1 MFSTLEEFFR
11 DYRVKNGQVPCEVV
25 FNRGPMRLKRE
36 IRELKSIQ
44 DIIIGND
51 IPIWNPTTRY
61 EVDEYVYYAG
71 KIYRSKADSNFNYRP
86 AENQNFWEK
95 ISLVSLKELSQ
106 RIQNLET
113 QTSNITYKE
122 LLERIQNLETQGSNT
137 TSLEEL
143 LDRIQ
148 NLETHASNTTYYA
161 GSNMNLSGTTMNL
174 NNSITVNNVNTGSL
188 VVDGWIISVD

>member
-61 EVDEYVYYAG
+61 EVDEYVYYSG

-95 ISLVSLKELSQ
+95 ISIVSL
-106 RIQNLET
+106 
-113 QTSNITYKE
+113 KE
-122 LLERIQNLETQGSNT
+122 LLERIQNLET
-137 TSLEEL
+137 
-143 LDRIQ
+143 
-148 NLETHASNTTYYA
+148 HASNITYYA

-188 VVDGWIISVD
+188 VVDGWTISIG

>member
-61 EVDEYVYYAG
+61 EVDEYVYYSG

-95 ISLVSLKELSQ
+95 ISLVSLKEILQ
-106 RIQNLET
+106 
-113 QTSNITYKE
+113 
-122 LLERIQNLETQGSNT
+122 
-137 TSLEEL
+137 
-143 LDRIQ
+143 RIQ
-148 NLETHASNTTYYA
+148 NLETHASNITYYA

-174 NNSITVNNVNTGSL
+174 NNSITVNNVNTKSL
-188 VVDGWIISVD
+188 VVDGWTISIG

>member
-61 EVDEYVYYAG
+61 EVDEYVYYSG

-95 ISLVSLKELSQ
+95 ISLVSLKELLE

-113 QTSNITYKE
+113 QTS
-122 LLERIQNLETQGSNT
+122 S
-137 TSLEEL
+137 
-143 LDRIQ
+143 
-148 NLETHASNTTYYA
+148 TTYYA

-174 NNSITVNNVNTGSL
+174 NNSITVNNVNTKSL
-188 VVDGWIISVD
+188 VVDGWTISIG

>member
-61 EVDEYVYYAG
+61 EVDEYVCYTG
-71 KIYRSKADSNFNYRP
+71 KIYRSKADSNFNYKP
-86 AENQNFWEK
+86 TENQNFWEK
-95 ISLVSLKELSQ
+95 ISLTSLKELLEK
-106 RIQNLET
+106 IQNLET
-113 QTSNITYKE
+113 QTSNTTFKE
-122 LLERIQNLETQGSNT
+122 LLERIQNLET
-137 TSLEEL
+137 
-143 LDRIQ
+143 
-148 NLETHASNTTYYA
+148 HASNITYYA

-174 NNSITVNNVNTGSL
+174 NNSITVNNVKTGSL
-188 VVDGWIISVD
+188 EIDGWTISID

>member
-113 QTSNITYKE
+113 QTSN
-122 LLERIQNLETQGSNT
+122 
-137 TSLEEL
+137 
-143 LDRIQ
+143 
-148 NLETHASNTTYYA
+148 TTYYA

-188 VVDGWIISVD
+188 VVDGWTISIG

>member
-61 EVDEYVYYAG
+61 EVDEYVYYSG

-95 ISLVSLKELSQ
+95 ISIVSLKELLQ
-106 RIQNLET
+106 
-113 QTSNITYKE
+113 
-122 LLERIQNLETQGSNT
+122 
-137 TSLEEL
+137 
-143 LDRIQ
+143 RIQ
-148 NLETHASNTTYYA
+148 NLETHASNITYYA
-161 GSNMNLSGTTMNL
+161 GSNMNLSGTTINL

-188 VVDGWIISVD
+188 VVDGWTISIG

>member
-61 EVDEYVYYAG
+61 EVDEYVYYSG

-95 ISLVSLKELSQ
+95 ISIVSL
-106 RIQNLET
+106 
-113 QTSNITYKE
+113 KE
-122 LLERIQNLETQGSNT
+122 LLERIQNLET
-137 TSLEEL
+137 
-143 LDRIQ
+143 
-148 NLETHASNTTYYA
+148 HASNITYYA
-161 GSNMNLSGTTMNL
+161 GSNLNLSGTTMNL

-188 VVDGWIISVD
+188 VVDGWTISIG

>member
-11 DYRVKNGQVPCEVV
+11 YYRVKNGQVPCEVV

-61 EVDEYVYYAG
+61 EVDEYVYYSG

-95 ISLVSLKELSQ
+95 ISMVSLKELLQ
-106 RIQNLET
+106 
-113 QTSNITYKE
+113 
-122 LLERIQNLETQGSNT
+122 
-137 TSLEEL
+137 
-143 LDRIQ
+143 RIQ
-148 NLETHASNTTYYA
+148 NLETHASNTTSYA

-188 VVDGWIISVD
+188 VVDGWTISIG

>member
-113 QTSNITYKE
+113 QTSSTTY
-122 LLERIQNLETQGSNT
+122 R
-137 TSLEEL
+137 EL

-148 NLETHASNTTYYA
+148 NLETQSSNTTYYA

-188 VVDGWIISVD
+188 EIDGWTISVD

>member
-95 ISLVSLKELSQ
+95 ISLVSLKEILQ
-106 RIQNLET
+106 
-113 QTSNITYKE
+113 
-122 LLERIQNLETQGSNT
+122 
-137 TSLEEL
+137 
-143 LDRIQ
+143 RIQ
-148 NLETHASNTTYYA
+148 NLETHASNITYYA
-161 GSNMNLSGTTMNL
+161 GSNLNLSGTTMNL

-188 VVDGWIISVD
+188 VVDGWTISIG

>member
-61 EVDEYVYYAG
+61 EVDEYVYYSG

-95 ISLVSLKELSQ
+95 ISIVSLKELLQ
-106 RIQNLET
+106 
-113 QTSNITYKE
+113 
-122 LLERIQNLETQGSNT
+122 
-137 TSLEEL
+137 
-143 LDRIQ
+143 RIQ
-148 NLETHASNTTYYA
+148 NLETHASNITYYA
-161 GSNMNLSGTTMNL
+161 GSNLNLSGTTMNL

-188 VVDGWIISVD
+188 VVDGWTISIG

>member
-61 EVDEYVYYAG
+61 EVDEYVYYSG
-71 KIYRSKADSNFNYRP
+71 KIYRSKADSNFNYKP
-86 AENQNFWEK
+86 TENQNFWEK
-95 ISLVSLKELSQ
+95 ISLTSLKELLEK
-106 RIQNLET
+106 IQNLET
-113 QTSNITYKE
+113 Q
-122 LLERIQNLETQGSNT
+122 
-137 TSLEEL
+137 
-143 LDRIQ
+143 
-148 NLETHASNTTYYA
+148 ASHTTYYA

-174 NNSITVNNVNTGSL
+174 NNSITVNNVNTKSL
-188 VVDGWIISVD
+188 VVDGWTISID

>member
-95 ISLVSLKELSQ
+95 ISLVSLKEILQ
-106 RIQNLET
+106 
-113 QTSNITYKE
+113 
-122 LLERIQNLETQGSNT
+122 
-137 TSLEEL
+137 
-143 LDRIQ
+143 RIQ
-148 NLETHASNTTYYA
+148 NLETHASNITYYA

-174 NNSITVNNVNTGSL
+174 NNSITVNNVNTKSL
-188 VVDGWIISVD
+188 VVDGWTISIG

>member
-51 IPIWNPTTRY
+51 IPVWNPTTRY
-61 EVDEYVYYAG
+61 EVDEYVYYSG

-113 QTSNITYKE
+113 Q
-122 LLERIQNLETQGSNT
+122 GSNT
-137 TSLEEL
+137 TSMVSLKEL
-143 LDRIQ
+143 LERIQ

-188 VVDGWIISVD
+188 VIDGWTISID

>member
-61 EVDEYVYYAG
+61 EVDEYVCYTG
-71 KIYRSKADSNFNYRP
+71 KIYRSKADSNFNYKP
-86 AENQNFWEK
+86 TENQNFWEK
-95 ISLVSLKELSQ
+95 ISLTSLKELLEK
-106 RIQNLET
+106 IQNLET
-113 QTSNITYKE
+113 QTSNTTYKE
-122 LLERIQNLETQGSNT
+122 LLERIQNLETQT
-137 TSLEEL
+137 
-143 LDRIQ
+143 
-148 NLETHASNTTYYA
+148 SNTTYYA

-188 VVDGWIISVD
+188 VVDGWTISID

>member
-1 MFSTLEEFFR
+1 MFSILLVFFR

-61 EVDEYVYYAG
+61 EVDEYVYYSG

-95 ISLVSLKELSQ
+95 ISIVSLKELLQ
-106 RIQNLET
+106 
-113 QTSNITYKE
+113 
-122 LLERIQNLETQGSNT
+122 
-137 TSLEEL
+137 
-143 LDRIQ
+143 RIQ
-148 NLETHASNTTYYA
+148 NLETHASNITYYA
-161 GSNMNLSGTTMNL
+161 GSNLNLSGTTMNL

-188 VVDGWIISVD
+188 VVDGWTISIG

>member
-51 IPIWNPTTRY
+51 IPVWNPTTRY
-61 EVDEYVYYAG
+61 EVDEYVCYTG
-71 KIYRSKADSNFNYRP
+71 KIYRSKADSNFNYKP
-86 AENQNFWEK
+86 TENQNFWEK
-95 ISLVSLKELSQ
+95 ISLTSLKELLEK
-106 RIQNLET
+106 IQNLET
-113 QTSNITYKE
+113 Q
-122 LLERIQNLETQGSNT
+122 
-137 TSLEEL
+137 
-143 LDRIQ
+143 
-148 NLETHASNTTYYA
+148 ASHTTYYA

-174 NNSITVNNVNTGSL
+174 NNSITVNNVNTKSL
-188 VVDGWIISVD
+188 VVDGWTISID

>member
-51 IPIWNPTTRY
+51 IPVWNPTTRY
-61 EVDEYVYYAG
+61 EVDEYVYYSG

-95 ISLVSLKELSQ
+95 ISMVSLKELSQ

-122 LLERIQNLETQGSNT
+122 LLDRIQNLETQSSN
-137 TSLEEL
+137 
-143 LDRIQ
+143 I
-148 NLETHASNTTYYA
+148 TYYA

-188 VVDGWIISVD
+188 VVDGWTISVD

>member
-36 IRELKSIQ
+36 IRELKSLQ

-61 EVDEYVYYAG
+61 EVDEYVYYSG

-95 ISLVSLKELSQ
+95 ISIVSLKEILQ
-106 RIQNLET
+106 
-113 QTSNITYKE
+113 
-122 LLERIQNLETQGSNT
+122 
-137 TSLEEL
+137 
-143 LDRIQ
+143 RIQ
-148 NLETHASNTTYYA
+148 NLETHASNITYYA

-174 NNSITVNNVNTGSL
+174 NNSITVNNVNTKSL
-188 VVDGWIISVD
+188 VIDGWTISIG

>member
-61 EVDEYVYYAG
+61 EVDEYVYYSG

-95 ISLVSLKELSQ
+95 ISMVSL
-106 RIQNLET
+106 
-113 QTSNITYKE
+113 KE
-122 LLERIQNLETQGSNT
+122 LLERIQNLET
-137 TSLEEL
+137 
-143 LDRIQ
+143 
-148 NLETHASNTTYYA
+148 HASNITYYA

-174 NNSITVNNVNTGSL
+174 NDSISVNCVNTGSL
-188 VVDGWIISVD
+188 VVDGWTISIG

>member
-61 EVDEYVYYAG
+61 EVDEYVYYSG

-95 ISLVSLKELSQ
+95 ISIVSLKELLQ
-106 RIQNLET
+106 RIQNLE
-113 QTSNITYKE
+113 
-122 LLERIQNLETQGSNT
+122 R
-137 TSLEEL
+137 
-143 LDRIQ
+143 
-148 NLETHASNTTYYA
+148 HASNITYYA
-161 GSNMNLSGTTMNL
+161 GSNLNLSGTTMNL
-174 NNSITVNNVNTGSL
+174 NNSITVNNVKTGSL
-188 VVDGWIISVD
+188 EVDGWTISIG

>member
-61 EVDEYVYYAG
+61 EVDEYVYYSG

-95 ISLVSLKELSQ
+95 ISIVSLKELLQ
-106 RIQNLET
+106 
-113 QTSNITYKE
+113 
-122 LLERIQNLETQGSNT
+122 
-137 TSLEEL
+137 
-143 LDRIQ
+143 RIQ
-148 NLETHASNTTYYA
+148 NLETHASNITYYA

-174 NNSITVNNVNTGSL
+174 NNSITVNNVKTGSL
-188 VVDGWIISVD
+188 EVDGWTISIG

>member
-61 EVDEYVYYAG
+61 EVDEYVYYSG

-95 ISLVSLKELSQ
+95 ISIVSLKELSQ

-113 QTSNITYKE
+113 
-122 LLERIQNLETQGSNT
+122 
-137 TSLEEL
+137 
-143 LDRIQ
+143 
-148 NLETHASNTTYYA
+148 HASNITYYA
-161 GSNMNLSGTTMNL
+161 GSNLNLSGTTMNL

-188 VVDGWIISVD
+188 VVDGWTISIG

>member
-95 ISLVSLKELSQ
+95 ISIVSLKELSQ

-113 QTSNITYKE
+113 
-122 LLERIQNLETQGSNT
+122 
-137 TSLEEL
+137 
-143 LDRIQ
+143 
-148 NLETHASNTTYYA
+148 HASNITYYA

-174 NNSITVNNVNTGSL
+174 NNSITVNNVNTKSL
-188 VVDGWIISVD
+188 VVDGWTISIG

>member
-51 IPIWNPTTRY
+51 IPVWNPTTRY
-61 EVDEYVYYAG
+61 EVDEYVYYSG

-113 QTSNITYKE
+113 
-122 LLERIQNLETQGSNT
+122 
-137 TSLEEL
+137 
-143 LDRIQ
+143 
-148 NLETHASNTTYYA
+148 HASNITYYA

-174 NNSITVNNVNTGSL
+174 NNSITVNNVNTKSL
-188 VVDGWIISVD
+188 VVDGWTISIG

>member
-61 EVDEYVYYAG
+61 EVDEYVYYSG

-95 ISLVSLKELSQ
+95 ISIVSLKELLQ
-106 RIQNLET
+106 
-113 QTSNITYKE
+113 
-122 LLERIQNLETQGSNT
+122 
-137 TSLEEL
+137 
-143 LDRIQ
+143 RIQ
-148 NLETHASNTTYYA
+148 NLETHASNITYYA
-161 GSNMNLSGTTMNL
+161 GSNLNLSGTTMNL
-174 NNSITVNNVNTGSL
+174 NNSITVNNVKTGSL
-188 VVDGWIISVD
+188 EVDGWTISIG

>member
-61 EVDEYVYYAG
+61 EVDEYVYYSG

-95 ISLVSLKELSQ
+95 ISIVSLKELLQ
-106 RIQNLET
+106 
-113 QTSNITYKE
+113 
-122 LLERIQNLETQGSNT
+122 
-137 TSLEEL
+137 
-143 LDRIQ
+143 RIQ

-174 NNSITVNNVNTGSL
+174 NNSITVNNVKTGSL
-188 VVDGWIISVD
+188 EVDGWTISIG

>member
-61 EVDEYVYYAG
+61 EVDEYVYYSG
-71 KIYRSKADSNFNYRP
+71 KIYRSKAESNFNYRP

-95 ISLVSLKELSQ
+95 ISIVSLKELLQ
-106 RIQNLET
+106 
-113 QTSNITYKE
+113 
-122 LLERIQNLETQGSNT
+122 
-137 TSLEEL
+137 
-143 LDRIQ
+143 RIQ
-148 NLETHASNTTYYA
+148 NLETHASNITYYA

-174 NNSITVNNVNTGSL
+174 NNSITVNNVKTGSL
-188 VVDGWIISVD
+188 EVDGWTISIG

>member
-51 IPIWNPTTRY
+51 IPVWNPTTRY
-61 EVDEYVYYAG
+61 EVDEYVYYSG

-95 ISLVSLKELSQ
+95 ISIVSLKEILQ
-106 RIQNLET
+106 
-113 QTSNITYKE
+113 
-122 LLERIQNLETQGSNT
+122 
-137 TSLEEL
+137 
-143 LDRIQ
+143 RIQ
-148 NLETHASNTTYYA
+148 NLETHASNITYYA

-174 NNSITVNNVNTGSL
+174 NNSITVNNVNTKSL
-188 VVDGWIISVD
+188 VIDGWTISIG

>member
-61 EVDEYVYYAG
+61 EVDEYVYYSG

-95 ISLVSLKELSQ
+95 ISMVSLKELLQ
-106 RIQNLET
+106 
-113 QTSNITYKE
+113 
-122 LLERIQNLETQGSNT
+122 
-137 TSLEEL
+137 
-143 LDRIQ
+143 RIQ
-148 NLETHASNTTYYA
+148 NLETHASNITYYA

-174 NNSITVNNVNTGSL
+174 NNSITVNNVKTGSL
-188 VVDGWIISVD
+188 EVDGWTISIG

>member
-61 EVDEYVYYAG
+61 EVDEYVYYSG

-95 ISLVSLKELSQ
+95 ISIVSLKELLQ
-106 RIQNLET
+106 
-113 QTSNITYKE
+113 
-122 LLERIQNLETQGSNT
+122 
-137 TSLEEL
+137 
-143 LDRIQ
+143 RIQ
-148 NLETHASNTTYYA
+148 NLETHASNITYYA

-188 VVDGWIISVD
+188 VVNGFCSF

>member
-95 ISLVSLKELSQ
+95 ISMVSL
-106 RIQNLET
+106 
-113 QTSNITYKE
+113 KE
-122 LLERIQNLETQGSNT
+122 LLERIQNLETQS
-137 TSLEEL
+137 
-143 LDRIQ
+143 
-148 NLETHASNTTYYA
+148 SNTTYYA

-188 VVDGWIISVD
+188 EIDGWTISVD

>member
-113 QTSNITYKE
+113 QTSSTTYRE
-122 LLERIQNLETQGSNT
+122 LLERIQNLETQG
-137 TSLEEL
+137 
-143 LDRIQ
+143 
-148 NLETHASNTTYYA
+148 SNTTYYA

-188 VVDGWIISVD
+188 EIDGWTISVD

>member
-61 EVDEYVYYAG
+61 EVDEYVYYSG

-95 ISLVSLKELSQ
+95 ISIVSLKELSQ

-113 QTSNITYKE
+113 
-122 LLERIQNLETQGSNT
+122 
-137 TSLEEL
+137 
-143 LDRIQ
+143 
-148 NLETHASNTTYYA
+148 HASNITYYA

-188 VVDGWIISVD
+188 VVDGWTISIG

>member
-61 EVDEYVYYAG
+61 EVDEYVYYSG

-95 ISLVSLKELSQ
+95 VSLVSLKELSQ

-113 QTSNITYKE
+113 
-122 LLERIQNLETQGSNT
+122 
-137 TSLEEL
+137 
-143 LDRIQ
+143 
-148 NLETHASNTTYYA
+148 HASNITYYA

-188 VVDGWIISVD
+188 VVDGWTISIG

>member
-51 IPIWNPTTRY
+51 IPVWNPTTRY
-61 EVDEYVYYAG
+61 EVDEYVYYSG

-95 ISLVSLKELSQ
+95 ISIVSLKELLQ
-106 RIQNLET
+106 
-113 QTSNITYKE
+113 
-122 LLERIQNLETQGSNT
+122 
-137 TSLEEL
+137 
-143 LDRIQ
+143 RIQ
-148 NLETHASNTTYYA
+148 NLETHASNITYYA

-188 VVDGWIISVD
+188 VVDGWTISIG

>member
-11 DYRVKNGQVPCEVV
+11 DYRIKNGQVPCEVV

-61 EVDEYVYYAG
+61 EVDEYVYYSG

-95 ISLVSLKELSQ
+95 ISMVSLKEILQ
-106 RIQNLET
+106 
-113 QTSNITYKE
+113 
-122 LLERIQNLETQGSNT
+122 
-137 TSLEEL
+137 
-143 LDRIQ
+143 RIQ
-148 NLETHASNTTYYA
+148 NLETHASNITYYA

-174 NNSITVNNVNTGSL
+174 NNSITVNNVNTKSL
-188 VVDGWIISVD
+188 VIDGWTISIG

>member
-61 EVDEYVYYAG
+61 EVDEYVYYSG

-95 ISLVSLKELSQ
+95 ISMVSLKELLQ
-106 RIQNLET
+106 
-113 QTSNITYKE
+113 
-122 LLERIQNLETQGSNT
+122 
-137 TSLEEL
+137 
-143 LDRIQ
+143 RIQ

-174 NNSITVNNVNTGSL
+174 NNSNTVNNVNR
-188 VVDGWIISVD
+188 